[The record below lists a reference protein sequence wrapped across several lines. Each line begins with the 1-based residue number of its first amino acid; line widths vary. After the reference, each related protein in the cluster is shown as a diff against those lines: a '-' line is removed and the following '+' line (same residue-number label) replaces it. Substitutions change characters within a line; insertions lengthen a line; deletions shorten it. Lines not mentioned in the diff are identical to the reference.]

1 MKIISD
7 IRIYKSNWENING
20 NSLPDGFADKSL
32 NIMINR
38 IVMKLREYKFSLGD
52 FDHLYI
58 NFTTCIKEN
67 TVMPAKRSVDRYHPW
82 YRYYDFGIGRGLF
95 DEIDRS
101 ANYDL
106 LLGFIK
112 TTLTT
117 CFAHSENDREVIEK
131 AFDEALSL
139 GEDMLMVFKT
149 KQGAKYKAVIYLRYT
164 DEGKY
169 FPLLCVYD
177 ENGAEILRQDMPMS
191 HDLFMLGEIQLSSK
205 KVTVKPRKNVF
216 AQAQDLSPISFDLKK

>member
-7 IRIYKSNWENING
+7 IRIYKSDWENING
-20 NSLPDGFADKSL
+20 NAQPEGFAGKML
-32 NIMINR
+32 NITISR
-38 IVMKLREYKFSLGD
+38 IVMKLREYNFSLGD

-67 TVMPAKRSVDRYHPW
+67 TVMPAKRSVDRYHPR
-82 YRYYDFGIGRGLF
+82 YRYYDFGIGRELF

-101 ANYDL
+101 ENSEL

-117 CFAHSENDREVIEK
+117 CFAHSENDREIIEK

-164 DEGKY
+164 DKGKY

-177 ENGAEILRQDMPMS
+177 ENGAEILRHDMPMTDELS
-191 HDLFMLGEIQLSSK
+191 MLGEIQISSK
-205 KVTVKPRKNVF
+205 KVTVKPRKNF
-216 AQAQDLSPISFDLKK
+216 YAKDLSPISFDLNK

>member
-7 IRIYKSNWENING
+7 IRIYKSDWENING
-20 NSLPDGFADKSL
+20 NAQPEGFAGKML
-32 NIMINR
+32 NITISR
-38 IVMKLREYKFSLGD
+38 IVMKLREYNFSLGD
-52 FDHLYI
+52 FNHLYI

-67 TVMPAKRSVDRYHPW
+67 TVMPAKRSVERYYPW
-82 YRYYDFGIGRGLF
+82 YRYYDFGIGRELF

-101 ANYDL
+101 ENLGL

-117 CFAHSENDREVIEK
+117 CFAHSENDGEIIEK

-149 KQGAKYKAVIYLRYT
+149 KQGTKNRAVIYLRLT

-191 HDLFMLGEIQLSSK
+191 RDVFMLGEIQLSSK
-205 KVTVKPRKNVF
+205 KGYR
-216 AQAQDLSPISFDLKK
+216 